1 MPAVRAAVQCHISLL
16 CSIDRGA
23 GWGNTC
29 RMLAMISLASGLA
42 NAAATAADVGP
53 AMEVIT

>member
-1 MPAVRAAVQCHISLL
+1 
-16 CSIDRGA
+16 
-23 GWGNTC
+23 
-29 RMLAMISLASGLA
+29 MLAMISLASGLA